1 MTDDYPEDLSW
12 ELNDINRNEIVEVGG
27 DYTDANVLIIEEMFL
42 PTSSCYQFTINDS
55 YGDGFY
61 GYYKVSFENVIVM
74 EGGVFGSSE
83 SSTLFGNGCPTQ
95 AEIEPAITPFPTQ
108 PNPPPPPPPRFFW
121 GGGGRTS
128 I

>member
-55 YGDGFY
+55 YGDGLCCSY
-61 GYYKVSFENVIVM
+61 GNGYYKVSFENVY
-74 EGGVFGSSE
+74 
-83 SSTLFGNGCPTQ
+83 FGN
-95 AEIEPAITPFPTQ
+95 EV
-108 PNPPPPPPPRFFW
+108 
-121 GGGGRTS
+121 
-128 I
+128 